1 MNKLALAI
9 IGLLIA
15 TAAWGQIVGS
25 GTNTGSYF
33 DPRDTLGMGVVNN
46 FTTSGGGGC
55 TAAPDGN
62 FDLSACSNAYYVAVI
77 L

>member
-55 TAAPDGN
+55 TNKLD
-62 FDLSACSNAYYVAVI
+62 FSVACNSQYIGVI
-77 L
+77 

>member
-33 DPRDTLGMGVVNN
+33 DPRDTLGMGIINN
-46 FTTSGGGGC
+46 FTTSGGG
-55 TAAPDGN
+55 TGN
-62 FDLSACSNAYYVAVI
+62 DLLAQTGQPIYSTGTTPI
-77 L
+77 LVQ